1 MRTPKVLFLTGLGSG
16 LFPVAPGT
24 VGSFVGALIYLFFL
38 SHMPCIITLFI
49 ILFVLGLSI
58 HFSEESLTLFGEE
71 DSSKIVIDEIVGI
84 WISLFCIKLSF
95 YSFVEAFIIFRFF
108 DIYKPYPVK
117 MMDNLKG
124 GLGVVMDDAIAGI
137 ITNVLLKII
146 F

>member
-16 LFPVAPGT
+16 LSPVAPGT

-38 SHMPCIITLFI
+38 SHLPCIISLFI

-71 DSSKIVIDEIVGI
+71 DSPKIVIDEIVGI

-124 GLGVVMDDAIAGI
+124 GLGVVMDDAIAGV
-137 ITNVLLKII
+137 ITNILLRII